1 MRRLGAVLTVL
12 VAAAVLPPAPA
23 AATPGPRSAP
33 EWWFDSWHVPS
44 LWAAG
49 ADGRGITVAVIDSG
63 VQADIPELR
72 GKVLPGADFIG
83 NGSDGRVDYD
93 GDGFSHG
100 TAMASLIAAARGF
113 GGIEGLAPAVKI
125 LPVAVPLA
133 SVVRRGEPPKNATAQ
148 AIRYAADHGAR
159 IISMSLGGPRYERED
174 QVPCPQAIQDAVLHA
189 LGKGAL
195 VVAASGNAGGSG
207 SPVEEPGVCLGVV
220 SVGAV
225 DARLEVTEFSSRHPY
240 LSLTAPGSDIAT
252 LTREPGSAFVGDGTS
267 HATALT
273 SAALA
278 LVWSKYPRESARQ
291 ILNRLLATA
300 TDRGARGRDPVY
312 GVGVIDPAAA
322 VAAGPAVTARANP
335 VLDGAVHCS
344 RCRAPGRARP
354 RHRLPSPGRTRHW
367 GVPDRQPTG
376 PGGRP
381 LLAAGRRFAGF
392 GVLALVLLTAAGLGR
407 PGQRVRVDPVRPRS
421 SPHAATRR
429 RWTR

>member
-1 MRRLGAVLTVL
+1 
-12 VAAAVLPPAPA
+12 
-23 AATPGPRSAP
+23 
-33 EWWFDSWHVPS
+33 

-83 NGSDGRVDYD
+83 NGSDGRTDYD
-93 GDGFSHG
+93 GDEFSHG

-113 GGIEGLAPAVKI
+113 GDIEGLAPAAKI

-133 SVVRRGEPPKNATAQ
+133 SVVRRGEPPKNATAR

-159 IISMSLGGPRYERED
+159 VISMSLGGPRYERED

-189 LGKGAL
+189 LSKGAL
-195 VVAASGNAGGSG
+195 VVAASGNSGGSG

-225 DARLEVTEFSSRHPY
+225 NARLEVTDFSSRHRY
-240 LSLTAPGSDIAT
+240 LSVTAPGSDIAT
-252 LTREPGSAFVGDGTS
+252 LTRESGSAFVGDGTS

-278 LVWSKYPRESARQ
+278 LIWSKYPRETARQ
-291 ILNRLLATA
+291 ILNRLLTTA
-300 TDRGARGRDPVY
+300 TDRGVKGRDPAY

-322 VAAGPAVTARANP
+322 IAAGPAVAARANP
-335 VLDGAVHCS
+335 VLDGA
-344 RCRAPGRARP
+344 A
-354 RHRLPSPGRTRHW
+354 
-367 GVPDRQPTG
+367 
-376 PGGRP
+376 P
-381 LLAAGRRFAGF
+381 LLALSRARAAAPKSPTAVARPDAPLGEYRIGSPPDPVDGRFYLLAGGSAGF
-392 GVLALVLLTAAGLGR
+392 GALALALLAAA
-407 PGQRVRVDPVRPRS
+407 V
-421 SPHAATRR
+421 RR
-429 RWTR
+429 RRRRSWPAGWP